1 MMNKSLA
8 LLGLARKAG
17 KLSLHEEANLAAIR
31 TGRARLL
38 ILAEDAGISTAKKY
52 LDKCNYYQVPV
63 VRGVSR
69 ENLGAA
75 LGSSPRTAIAV
86 LDEALAKKMTELFT

>member
-38 ILAEDAGISTAKKY
+38 ILAEDTGRSTAKKY

-63 VRGVSR
+63 VRDVSR

>member
-1 MMNKSLA
+1 MMSKSLA

-17 KLSLHEEANLAAIR
+17 KLSFHEEANLAAIR
-31 TGRARLL
+31 TGRTWLL
-38 ILAEDAGISTAKKY
+38 ILAEDAGLSTAKKY

-63 VRGVSR
+63 VRGVSK

-75 LGSSPRTAIAV
+75 LGLPPRTAIAV
-86 LDEALAKKMTELFT
+86 LDENFANKMTELFT